1 LSIGSYGQETFSREL
16 VETLRT
22 ARTDDVVSYTEF
34 CKCQRPSMYAKEI
47 QKQLIENQVVLPVN
61 VPFPASISHVLTR
74 DLG

>member
-1 LSIGSYGQETFSREL
+1 
-16 VETLRT
+16 
-22 ARTDDVVSYTEF
+22 
-34 CKCQRPSMYAKEI
+34 MYAKEI